1 MLYQWEFRAYQRRF
15 KHALQTSHG
24 SWSLREGM
32 LLRLVDE
39 VGNISWGEIA
49 PLPWFGS
56 ETLEQALEFCHQLPA
71 LLTNE
76 RIFSISDTLPA
87 CQFGFE
93 AAWEGMRE
101 SAIDNKTPDQLGN
114 VPKQATFTIENSTL
128 QAQNS
133 DFRALRSN
141 IAAPNSTLRPQS
153 SDVAV
158 QTSELGTR
166 NSNVAVQTSE
176 LQPQPSKFELDPTP
190 YSPLPTPHS
199 PALPQSALLPA
210 GEAALNSWKAL
221 WEQDFRTFKW
231 KIGVQAIAAEL
242 ELLHSLTQSLP
253 ATANLRLDA
262 NGGLSLDDAAQWLET
277 CDAITA
283 NPNLPVA
290 MEYLEQPLAVSQF
303 QAMQHL
309 SDRYT
314 TPIALDESVATL
326 QQLQTCYENGWRGIF
341 VIKPAIVGSPTRL
354 RQFCQDYAIDA
365 VFSSALETAI
375 GRHMGLRLAKEL
387 GNPERAMGY
396 GTAHWFNDVE
406 TSDFEQLWQTL

>member
-1 MLYQWEFRAYQRRF
+1 
-15 KHALQTSHG
+15 
-24 SWSLREGM
+24 
-32 LLRLVDE
+32 
-39 VGNISWGEIA
+39 
-49 PLPWFGS
+49 
-56 ETLEQALEFCHQLPA
+56 
-71 LLTNE
+71 
-76 RIFSISDTLPA
+76 
-87 CQFGFE
+87 
-93 AAWEGMRE
+93 MRE
-101 SAIDNKTPDQLGN
+101 SAIGKTEPQSRRD
-114 VPKQATFTIENSTL
+114 VEHQALFATENSTFRPENSDIAAHNSNGAA
-128 QAQNS
+128 QSSDIAAQNLT
-133 DFRALRSN
+133 FRPQNSN
-141 IAAPNSTLRPQS
+141 GAVQSSTLRPQHPK
-153 SDVAV
+153 
-158 QTSELGTR
+158 
-166 NSNVAVQTSE
+166 
-176 LQPQPSKFELDPTP
+176 LQPLSTP
-190 YSPLPTPHS
+190 HSPLPTPHS

-210 GEAALNSWKAL
+210 GEAALHIWKPL
-221 WEQDFRTFKW
+221 WEQGWRTFKW
-231 KIGVQAIAAEL
+231 KIGVQGIAAEL
-242 ELLHSLTQSLP
+242 ELLHSFTQSLP

-262 NGGLSLDDAAQWLET
+262 NGGLSLDDAAQWLEA

-283 NPNLPVA
+283 NPNLPVV

-326 QQLQTCYENGWRGIF
+326 QQLQTCYEDGWRSIF

-406 TSDFEQLWQTL
+406 TSDFAQLWQTL